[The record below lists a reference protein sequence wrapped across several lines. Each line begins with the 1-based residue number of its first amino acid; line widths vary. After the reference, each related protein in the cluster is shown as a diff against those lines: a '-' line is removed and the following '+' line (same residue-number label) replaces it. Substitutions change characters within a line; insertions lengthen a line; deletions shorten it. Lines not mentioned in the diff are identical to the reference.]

1 MVPPMKDMKEIW
13 CARRATTMTARKKT
27 LACENSSLARVSVSW
42 FENWM
47 CSKGGV
53 EAAVKWK
60 VNHASY
66 LCKFHFESL
75 DMLAAML
82 RTCVWA
88 GVVRFGKSEF
98 AWKSPM
104 GLLVDDSCPVS
115 AWLSWLHPRMTW
127 LVFACATGCDEPLL
141 RTSQQ
146 DAFGIAIAGVGFLV
160 ELR

>member
-1 MVPPMKDMKEIW
+1 MSWSHQWKTWRKFDVLEGPPLW
-13 CARRATTMTARKKT
+13 LWGKK
-27 LACENSSLARVSVSW
+27 LLFCENSSLARVSVSW

-53 EAAVKWK
+53 ARPSNEN
-60 VNHASY
+60 VNHASC
-66 LCKFHFESL
+66 LCTFLFESL

-88 GVVRFGKSEF
+88 GKSEF
-98 AWKSPM
+98 AWTSPM

-127 LVFACATGCDEPLL
+127 LVFAWATGCDEPLL
-141 RTSQQ
+141 RTAQQ
-146 DAFGIAIAGVGFLV
+146 DAFEIAIAGVGFLV